1 MRVKLSIAIINI
13 KTSIEIQWSL
23 RVQGFSWCFLECL
36 GYWWNS
42 LGSLVSLE
50 PEAIGGLVMLWGFGW
65 SILLHGDALRTAWAK
80 CEALGQS
87 RVKKTLLFFTLL

>member
-13 KTSIEIQWSL
+13 KTIEIQWSL

-42 LGSLVSLE
+42 LGFLVIWESVGAE
-50 PEAIGGLVMLWGFGW
+50 YQSWQQQIRTT
-65 SILLHGDALRTAWAK
+65 ALFRDERQSPFVHAK
-80 CEALGQS
+80 K
-87 RVKKTLLFFTLL
+87 R